1 MRFSEIYKSCQK
13 TYNAFESLKSELR
26 KAKKRL
32 ISNNY
37 KKTMHKTPFFYF
49 FLEKTWCIKNN
60 FRYCSTLVNHIKKS
74 LKHEKNNA
82 LKPPFTREVSLFILQ
97 RDSHSKSITKV

>member
-49 FLEKTWCIKNN
+49 FLEAVLISFDKFVKHDLDECDLYHG
-60 FRYCSTLVNHIKKS
+60 FRSFS
-74 LKHEKNNA
+74 E
-82 LKPPFTREVSLFILQ
+82 EFII
-97 RDSHSKSITKV
+97 DG

>member
-32 ISNNY
+32 ISNKY

-49 FLEKTWCIKNN
+49 FLEVI
-60 FRYCSTLVNHIKKS
+60 
-74 LKHEKNNA
+74 
-82 LKPPFTREVSLFILQ
+82 
-97 RDSHSKSITKV
+97 